1 MYFLHSKAD
10 YFLITLV
17 FSFLFII
24 NTGSIVEREGNNV
37 FNTCTV
43 YDPNGQLL
51 SKYRQVNKYNYK
63 SYNLHRGNT
72 IPPFV
77 LQMARFTT

>member
-24 NTGSIVEREGNNV
+24 NTGSIAEREGNNI

-51 SKYRQVNKYNYK
+51 SKYRQVK
-63 SYNLHRGNT
+63 
-72 IPPFV
+72 
-77 LQMARFTT
+77 